1 MWSESHWIGC
11 LLKQQQNNQHLSED
25 LLGPRTS
32 LLGVYPSEMKTSV
45 DKKPEKPLHHCL
57 QQNLGPT
64 QHTVAH
70 LSNRWEVNN
79 EKERSIDTTT
89 TQMTLKGIV

>member
-1 MWSESHWIGC
+1 MSHCHMSQIAS
-11 LLKQQQNNQHLSED
+11 LS
-25 LLGPRTS
+25 GT
-32 LLGVYPSEMKTSV
+32 GEMKTSV

-70 LSNRWEVNN
+70 LSNRWQVNN